1 VIVMARPDPFRN
13 DPSAPDR
20 ESPVFNAA
28 GRMAPQVTQPSS
40 PWTVALGVA
49 IAVVLGVIVFV
60 SLSAGRQAR
69 ADSANAAKLAAAT
82 PAASS
87 APSPEAV
94 SLTAPPPP
102 PPLDPARPL
111 QLAQAAPA
119 PASQA
124 VDPATRLH
132 APVMVV
138 DQSDNRPAA
147 ATVVATPT
155 EAGARA
161 AADTGGSAEDKFE
174 AKVVSGGVE
183 TSRAT
188 QLKDLSRTMPQGT
201 VIPAVLETAINS
213 DLPGSVR
220 AVVSQD
226 VHGFD
231 GSQVLVPRGSK
242 LIGQYRSGVAYG
254 QTRAFVV
261 WSRILT
267 PQGVSI
273 DVGSPATDPLG
284 RGGLTGETDT
294 HFFARFGGSLL
305 LSVIPIALEAA
316 LERQSNT
323 AIIIG
328 SPVQASTLASAA
340 PTPKTDIPVTI
351 KVMQGTPLQVFLV
364 RDLDFSGV
372 AAVRP

>member
-1 VIVMARPDPFRN
+1 MARPDPFRP
-13 DPSAPDR
+13 DPAAPDI
-20 ESPVFNAA
+20 ESPVFGAA
-28 GRMAPQVTQPSS
+28 GRLTPQVQQPSS
-40 PWTVALGVA
+40 PWTLALGVA

-69 ADSANAAKLAAAT
+69 ADNAAKLAAAS
-82 PAASS
+82 AAP
-87 APSPEAV
+87 APSPQAV
-94 SLTAPPPP
+94 SVTQPPPAPPPE
-102 PPLDPARPL
+102 PARPL

-119 PASQA
+119 SPGT
-124 VDPATRLH
+124 DPATRLH

-138 DQSDNRPAA
+138 DQSDSRPAA
-147 ATVVATPT
+147 ATVVATST
-155 EAGARA
+155 EAGAHPA
-161 AADTGGSAEDKFE
+161 AADTGGSAEDRFE

-305 LSVIPIALEAA
+305 LSVIPIALEAS
-316 LERQSNT
+316 LERQSST

-340 PTPKTDIPVTI
+340 PPPKTDIPVTI

-372 AAVRP
+372 APVRP

>member
-1 VIVMARPDPFRN
+1 MARPDPFRP
-13 DPSAPDR
+13 DSGAPDI
-20 ESPVFNAA
+20 ESPVFSAA
-28 GRMAPQVTQPSS
+28 GRLAPQVRQADS

-69 ADSANAAKLAAAT
+69 ADNANAAKLAAVSSTPT
-82 PAASS
+82 PA
-87 APSPEAV
+87 PEAV
-94 SLTAPPPP
+94 SVTSPPPAPPPE
-102 PPLDPARPL
+102 PARPML
-111 QLAQAAPA
+111 LAQAAPA
-119 PASQA
+119 PASPGA
-124 VDPATRLH
+124 DPATRLH

-138 DQSDNRPAA
+138 DQSDNRPAT
-147 ATVVATPT
+147 ATVVATPN
-155 EAGARA
+155 GADAHA
-161 AADTGGSAEDKFE
+161 ATADAGGSAEDRFE

-284 RGGLTGETDT
+284 RGGLSGETDT

-305 LSVIPIALEAA
+305 LSIIPIALEAS
-316 LERQSNT
+316 LERQSST

-340 PTPKTDIPVTI
+340 PPPKTDIPVTI

-372 AAVRP
+372 AAVR